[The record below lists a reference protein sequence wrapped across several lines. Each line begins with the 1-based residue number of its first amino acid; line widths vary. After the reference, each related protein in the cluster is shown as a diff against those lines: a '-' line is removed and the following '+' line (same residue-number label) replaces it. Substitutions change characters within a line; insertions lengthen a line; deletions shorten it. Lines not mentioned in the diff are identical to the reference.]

1 MDELTGIHARAYAYL
16 DRYVQLGIAS
26 GTVVHVSFPETPD
39 DDAAADHPLLDRIG
53 EYLTGT
59 TEDDFDDVDVGLT
72 VPTEQ
77 RAVLEAVRDIPY
89 GRELTVEQLAQRV
102 PGIDAQDSDDR
113 RAVREAL
120 AANPVPVFIPDH
132 RVSDGPSAAP
142 PAVEQR
148 LRSLEGLVG

>member
-39 DDAAADHPLLDRIG
+39 DDAEDDHPLLDRIG
-53 EYLTGT
+53 EYLNGT
-59 TEDDFDDVDVGLT
+59 TDENFDDVDVGLT
-72 VPTEQ
+72 VPTDQ
-77 RAVLEAVRDIPY
+77 RAVLEAVRAIPY
-89 GRELTVEQLAQRV
+89 GRELSVEQLAQRIPDV
-102 PGIDAQDSDDR
+102 DAQDKDDR

-120 AANPVPVFIPDH
+120 AANPVPIFIPDH
-132 RVSDGPSAAP
+132 RISDGPSAAP
-142 PAVEQR
+142 PRVEQR